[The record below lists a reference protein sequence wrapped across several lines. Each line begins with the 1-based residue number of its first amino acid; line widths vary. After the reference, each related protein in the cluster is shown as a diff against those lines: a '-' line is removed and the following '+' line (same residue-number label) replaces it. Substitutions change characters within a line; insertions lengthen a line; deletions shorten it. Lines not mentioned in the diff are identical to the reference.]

1 MESISRSRADKA
13 HKSEAKKDH
22 RPERP
27 AKTASARRGP
37 KAAASAPT
45 RGPARE
51 AVGFVRGLPK
61 TIGAQLRAHP
71 PQALAAVGA
80 ASFALGAVLGS
91 RLGRLLL
98 AVAVPFALKSAL
110 ESVQPLRHS
119 EAS

>member
-1 MESISRSRADKA
+1 MESNSRNRADKS
-13 HKSEAKKDH
+13 HKSEAKRDH
-22 RPERP
+22 RGERP
-27 AKTASARRGP
+27 AKTGSARRGA
-37 KAAASAPT
+37 KAVASAPT
-45 RGPARE
+45 RGPARG
-51 AVGFVRGLPK
+51 AVGFVRSLPK

-71 PQALAAVGA
+71 PEALAAVGA

-110 ESVQPLRHS
+110 GNLPLRHA